1 MYTCKAQYP
10 DKLRKEPR
18 ADVYRTSPPK
28 KHKPL
33 QPAEVFEG
41 YKGKGKKNKDKY

>member
-33 QPAEVFEG
+33 QPKEVFEG
-41 YKGKGKKNKDKY
+41 YKDGKKNKSK